1 MSVMDSIEEQYED
14 KIAALREE
22 LRMANLRQAEEI
34 EKLQINA
41 NRYEKM
47 RIMTPMQFTQVWRH
61 NLDGAN
67 GEWKTFDEL
76 IDALTKTEVKA
87 DD

>member
-34 EKLQINA
+34 K
-41 NRYEKM
+41 RYREVLEEIA
-47 RIMTPMQFTQVWRH
+47 RGSDDVDRTGTN
-61 NLDGAN
+61 NLP
-67 GEWKTFDEL
+67 FDAYHVQRMAQA
-76 IDALTKTEVKA
+76 ALTKTEV
-87 DD
+87 DE